1 MPIFPSSQFPLQ
13 RETSYSKLFL
23 SISTPAA
30 NHLAHQTKQ
39 LRLSHQTKPLRA
51 CVAWQVDYKKIYKS
65 MKRSALL
72 IGIKS
77 FHSCMSHITLCF

>member
-30 NHLAHQTKQ
+30 NHLA
-39 LRLSHQTKPLRA
+39 HQTKPLRA